1 MKTNLI
7 ARAEIEIN
15 STVEKVWDALTNP
28 EKIKEYFFGTYVVTD
43 WKVDSQVLWQ
53 GEWNGKSYEDKGKVL
68 KFEENKVIA
77 YSHFSPLT
85 GLPDIPENY
94 HTIEIEIFPGGS
106 ETKVVLTQDGNKNEN
121 EKGHSEENW
130 KMVLEGL
137 KNFVEG
143 D

>member
-85 GLPDIPENY
+85 GY
-94 HTIEIEIFPGGS
+94 YFFIFHFSFPFLRSQQFSFFASSG
-106 ETKVVLTQDGNKNEN
+106 
-121 EKGHSEENW
+121 
-130 KMVLEGL
+130 
-137 KNFVEG
+137 F
-143 D
+143 